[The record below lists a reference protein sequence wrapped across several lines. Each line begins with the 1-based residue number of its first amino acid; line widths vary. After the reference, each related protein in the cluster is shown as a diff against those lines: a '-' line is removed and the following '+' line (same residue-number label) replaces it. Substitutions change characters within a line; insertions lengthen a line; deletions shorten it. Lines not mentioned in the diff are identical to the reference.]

1 MSGMEEPTTYGREKD
16 PVLGEA
22 GSACEATVS
31 TTYFH
36 LAKKHGDCKESSVWL
51 LSGADCAL

>member
-1 MSGMEEPTTYGREKD
+1 MEEPTTYGREKD